1 MAEQPTVSVRV
12 RRVSGELRE
21 LRRDH
26 GLAADEVARALGMSV
41 SKLSR
46 VENGIRKPVPDDVSA
61 LLGLYRVPAPRRD
74 ELLSLVRDG
83 EDYNWWRFQEGKLPA
98 MWQELPKFERE
109 ATAIKNYE
117 LAIVPGHLQ
126 TPEYVRA
133 FSAAADDELTAQ
145 EIDAL
150 VEVRVSRQAQ
160 WRRPDGPPL
169 HVIMEEGACRRPVG
183 TPELMHQQLRNIVQI
198 ARQSKLTVQV
208 IPSSVGAHT
217 GLDGPFMLLEFHEQ
231 PSLVHIDN
239 RCSGVFVEETE
250 YVAAVQKAFRRL
262 RCQALTPEDSVDL
275 IASLADE
282 VM

>member
-1 MAEQPTVSVRV
+1 MAERPTVPVRV

-21 LRRDH
+21 LRHRH

-46 VENGIRKPVPDDVSA
+46 LENGIRKPFPDDVCA

-83 EDYNWWRFQEGKLPA
+83 EDHNWWRVQEGNLPA
-98 MWQELPKFERE
+98 MWDELPKFERE

-117 LAIVPGHLQ
+117 LAIVPGLLQ

-133 FSAAADDELTAQ
+133 FSSAANEELTAD
-145 EIDAL
+145 EIEAL
-150 VEVRVSRQAQ
+150 VEIRAKRQAQ

-169 HVIMEEGACRRPVG
+169 HVIFEEGVCRRPVG
-183 TPELMHQQLRNIVQI
+183 TPELMYQQLRHIVQV

-208 IPSSVGAHT
+208 VPSSVGAHP
-217 GLDGPFMLLEFHEQ
+217 GLDGPFMLLDFRDQ
-231 PSLVHIDN
+231 SALVYIDN
-239 RCSGVFVEETE
+239 RCSGAFVEEAE
-250 YVAAVQKAFRRL
+250 YVTATQKSFWRL
-262 RCQALTPEDSVDL
+262 RQMALTPEDSVDL
-275 IASLADE
+275 VASIADE
-282 VM
+282 VT

>member
-1 MAEQPTVSVRV
+1 MAERSSVSVRV

-83 EDYNWWRFQEGKLPA
+83 EDHNWWRFNEGNTPA
-98 MWQELPKFERE
+98 MWDELPRFERE
-109 ATAIKNYE
+109 ATAIRNYE
-117 LAIVPGHLQ
+117 LAVVPGLLQ
-126 TPEYVRA
+126 TVEYTRA
-133 FSAAADDELTAQ
+133 CVAAATEELTAADL
-145 EIDAL
+145 DAY
-150 VEVRVSRQAQ
+150 VEHRTTRQAK

-169 HVIMEEGACRRPVG
+169 HVIMDENACRRPVG
-183 TPELMHQQLRNIVQI
+183 GAEVMYAQLRHIVQV

-208 IPSSVGAHT
+208 LPGNVGAHP
-217 GLDGPFMLLEFHEQ
+217 GVEGSFMLLDFDEQ
-231 PSLVHIDN
+231 PALAYIEHRS
-239 RCSGVFVEETE
+239 SGALLEATE
-250 YVAAVQKAFRRL
+250 QVTAMKNVFRRL
-262 RCQALTPEDSVDL
+262 RRLALSPEDSVDL
-275 IASLADE
+275 IASIADE
-282 VM
+282 VS